1 MSHLSDIGDMN
12 REDIIREK
20 YQMLAPELNERTL
33 RLFAAAE
40 AKYLGRGGITLVA
53 RAIEVSRDRI
63 SRGLQDLEA
72 ERKLEPDRIRRPGGG
87 RKKQVEKDP
96 TLEKDLE
103 QLISPYTRGDPE
115 SPLRWTCK
123 SVRKLAAELNRKGH
137 QISHSSVASL
147 LRGMNYSL
155 QANRKTTEGKQH
167 PDRDAQFNYI
177 NQTAQQQQRRGQPVI
192 SVDTKKKELVGDFAN
207 KGREWHPQG
216 DPEKVRVH
224 DFIDKELGKVAPYG
238 VYDLTRNNG
247 WVSVGIDHD
256 TAAFAVATIRR
267 WWRKMGRPAY
277 SKASHL
283 LITADSGGSNG
294 SRTRLWKVELQKMAN
309 QTGLTIT
316 VCHFPPGTSKWN
328 KIEHRMFSFITKNW
342 RGKPLIDR
350 ATIVNLIGSTKTKE
364 GLRIRCELDTN
375 HYPKGIKV
383 SDAQMEKVKLKKHEF
398 HGDWN
403 YTIYPSK
410 SKRRK

>member
-1 MSHLSDIGDMN
+1 MSQ
-12 REDIIREK
+12 EDIIREK
-20 YQMLAPELNERTL
+20 YQVLAPELNERTL

-40 AKYLGRGGITLVA
+40 AKYLGRGGISLVA

-63 SRGLQDLEA
+63 SRGLQDLET
-72 ERKLEPDRIRRPGGG
+72 EKKLEPDRIRRPGGG
-87 RKKQVEKDP
+87 RKKQVEENP
-96 TLEKDLE
+96 ALRKDLE

-123 SVRKLAAELNRKGH
+123 SVRKLAGELNRKGH
-137 QISHSSVASL
+137 QVSHSSVASL
-147 LRGMNYSL
+147 LRDMNYRL
-155 QANRKTTEGKQH
+155 QANRKTMEGKQH

-177 NQTAQQQQRRGQPVI
+177 NQKARGQQRRGQPVI
-192 SVDTKKKELVGDFAN
+192 SVDTKKKERVGGFKNA
-207 KGREWHPQG
+207 GREWRPQG

-238 VYDLTRNNG
+238 VYDLTWNNG

-256 TAAFAVATIRR
+256 TAAFAVTTIRQ

-294 SRTRLWKVELQKMAN
+294 ARNRLWKVELQKMAN

-342 RGKPLIDR
+342 RGKPLTDR
-350 ATIVNLIGSTKTKE
+350 VTIVNLIGSTKTEE
-364 GLRIRCELDTN
+364 GLKIRCELDTN
-375 HYPKGIKV
+375 DYPKGIKV

-410 SKRRK
+410 SKKRN

>member
-1 MSHLSDIGDMN
+1 MST
-12 REDIIREK
+12 EDIIREK

-40 AKYLGRGGITLVA
+40 AKYLGRGGISLVA

-72 ERKLEPDRIRRPGGG
+72 EKKLERDRIRRPGGG

-96 TLEKDLE
+96 TLRKDLE

-137 QISHSSVASL
+137 QVSHTSVASL
-147 LRGMNYSL
+147 LRDMNYSL

-177 NQTAQQQQRRGQPVI
+177 NQKSRGQQRRGQPVI
-192 SVDTKKKELVGDFAN
+192 SVDTKKKESVGDFKNA
-207 KGREWHPQG
+207 GREWRPQG
-216 DPEKVRVH
+216 DPEKVRGH

-256 TAAFAVATIRR
+256 TAGFAVATIRQ

-294 SRTRLWKVELQKMAN
+294 ARNRLWKVELQKMSN

-342 RGKPLIDR
+342 RGKPLTDR
-350 ATIVNLIGSTKTKE
+350 VTIVNLIGSTQTKE
-364 GLRIRCELDTN
+364 GLKIRCELDTN
-375 HYPKGIKV
+375 NYPKGIKV

-410 SKRRK
+410 SKKRS

>member
-1 MSHLSDIGDMN
+1 MS

-20 YQMLAPELNERTL
+20 YQLLAPELNERTL

-40 AKYLGRGGITLVA
+40 AKSLGRGGISLVA
-53 RAIEVSRDRI
+53 RAIEVSHDRI
-63 SRGLQDLEA
+63 SRGIQDLES
-72 ERKLEPDRIRRPGGG
+72 EKKLDPDRVRRQGGG
-87 RKKQVEKDP
+87 RKKQLELDP
-96 TLEKDLE
+96 TLKEDIE
-103 QLISPYTRGDPE
+103 RLISPYTRGDPE

-123 SVRKLAAELNRKGH
+123 SVRKLASELNRKGH
-137 QISHSSVASL
+137 SVSHSTVATL
-147 LRGMNYSL
+147 LREMNYSL

-167 PDRDAQFNYI
+167 PDRNAQFEYI
-177 NQTAQQQQRRGQPVI
+177 NENVRAQQRSGQPVI
-192 SVDTKKKELVGDFAN
+192 SVDTKKKELVGDFQN
-207 KGREWHPQG
+207 KGQEWHPQG
-216 DPEKVRVH
+216 NPEKVRVH

-238 VYDLTRNNG
+238 VYDLTKNNG

-256 TAAFAVATIRR
+256 TAAFAVAAIRR
-267 WWRKMGRPAY
+267 WWREMGRPAY

-283 LITADSGGSNG
+283 LITADSGGSNS
-294 SRTRLWKVELQKMAN
+294 SRSRLWKVELQKMAN

-342 RGKPLIDR
+342 RGKPLTDR
-350 ATIVNLIGSTKTKE
+350 ATIVNLIGSTKTEE
-364 GLRIRCELDTN
+364 GLKIRCELDTK

-383 SDAQMEKVKLKKHEF
+383 SDAQLEKANLKKHKF

-403 YTIYPSK
+403 YTILPNKK
-410 SKRRK
+410 SD

>member
-1 MSHLSDIGDMN
+1 MN
-12 REDIIREK
+12 QDDIIRGK

-40 AKYLGRGGITLVA
+40 AKYLGRGGISVVA
-53 RAIEVSRDRI
+53 RAIEVSRNRI
-63 SRGLQDLEA
+63 SRGLRDLEA
-72 ERKLEPDRIRRPGGG
+72 EKKLEPNRIRKPGGG
-87 RKKQVEKDP
+87 RKKRVEEDP
-96 TLEKDLE
+96 KLKENLE

-123 SVRKLAAELNRKGH
+123 SVRKLAAELSRKGH
-137 QISHSSVASL
+137 QVSHSSVASL

-155 QANRKTTEGKQH
+155 QANRKTMEGKQH

-177 NQTAQQQQRRGQPVI
+177 NRKARGQQKRNQPVI
-192 SVDTKKKELVGDFAN
+192 SVDTKKKELVGDFKNA
-207 KGREWHPQG
+207 GREWYLQG
-216 DPEKVRVH
+216 KPERVRVH
-224 DFIDKELGKVAPYG
+224 DFMIKELGKVAPYG

-256 TAAFAVATIRR
+256 TAAFAVATIRQ

-277 SKASHL
+277 SKASRL
-283 LITADSGGSNG
+283 LITADGGGSNG
-294 SRTRLWKVELQKMAN
+294 ARNRLWKVELQKMAN
-309 QTGLTIT
+309 RTGLTIT

-342 RGKPLIDR
+342 RGKPLADR
-350 ATIVNLIGSTKTKE
+350 AIIVNLIGSTKTDE
-364 GLRIRCELDTN
+364 GLKIRCELDTN
-375 HYPKGIKV
+375 NYPKGIKV
-383 SDAQMEKVKLKKHEF
+383 SDAQMEKVKLKKHDF

-403 YTIYPSK
+403 YTIYPRK
-410 SKRRK
+410 STEGKGE

>member
-1 MSHLSDIGDMN
+1 MSQ
-12 REDIIREK
+12 EDIIREK

-40 AKYLGRGGITLVA
+40 AKYLGRGGISLVA

-63 SRGLQDLEA
+63 SRGLQDLET
-72 ERKLEPDRIRRPGGG
+72 EKKLEPDRIRRPGGG
-87 RKKQVEKDP
+87 RKKQVEENP
-96 TLEKDLE
+96 ALRKDLE
-103 QLISPYTRGDPE
+103 QLISPYTRGGPE

-137 QISHSSVASL
+137 SVSHSTVATL
-147 LRGMNYSL
+147 LREMNYSL

-167 PDRDAQFNYI
+167 PDRNAQFEYI
-177 NQTAQQQQRRGQPVI
+177 NKSVQARQRKGQPVI
-192 SVDTKKKELVGDFAN
+192 SVDTKKKELVGDFQN
-207 KGREWHPQG
+207 KGQQWRPQG
-216 DPEKVRVH
+216 NPEKVRVH

-238 VYDLTRNNG
+238 VYDLTKNNG
-247 WVSVGIDHD
+247 WVSVGIDRD
-256 TAAFAVATIRR
+256 TAAFAVAAIRR
-267 WWRKMGRPAY
+267 WWRKMGRSAY

-283 LITADSGGSNG
+283 LITADSGGSNS
-294 SRTRLWKVELQKMAN
+294 SRSRLWKVELQKMAN

-342 RGKPLIDR
+342 RGKPLTNR
-350 ATIVNLIGSTKTKE
+350 ATIVNLIGSTKTEE
-364 GLRIRCELDTN
+364 GLKIRCELDTN
-375 HYPKGIKV
+375 DYPKGIKV

-403 YTIYPSK
+403 YTIYPGK
-410 SKRRK
+410 SKKRN

>member
-1 MSHLSDIGDMN
+1 MSQ
-12 REDIIREK
+12 EDIIREK
-20 YQMLAPELNERTL
+20 YQVLAPELNERTL

-40 AKYLGRGGITLVA
+40 AKYLGRGGISLVA

-63 SRGLQDLEA
+63 SRGLQDLET
-72 ERKLEPDRIRRPGGG
+72 EKKLEPDRIRRPGGG
-87 RKKQVEKDP
+87 RKKQVEENP
-96 TLEKDLE
+96 ALRKDLE
-103 QLISPYTRGDPE
+103 RLISPYTRGDPE

-123 SVRKLAAELNRKGH
+123 SVRKLAGELNRKGH
-137 QISHSSVASL
+137 QVSHSSVASL
-147 LRGMNYSL
+147 LRDMNYRL
-155 QANRKTTEGKQH
+155 QANRKTMEGKQH

-177 NQTAQQQQRRGQPVI
+177 NQKARGQQRRGQPVI
-192 SVDTKKKELVGDFAN
+192 SVDTKKKERVGGFKNA
-207 KGREWHPQG
+207 GREWRPQG

-238 VYDLTRNNG
+238 VYDLTWNNG

-256 TAAFAVATIRR
+256 TAAFAVATIRQ

-294 SRTRLWKVELQKMAN
+294 ARNRLWKVELQKMAN

-342 RGKPLIDR
+342 RGKPLTDR

-364 GLRIRCELDTN
+364 GLKIRCELDTN
-375 HYPKGIKV
+375 NYPKGIKV
-383 SDAQMEKVKLKKHEF
+383 SDAQLETVKLKKHKF

-403 YTIYPSK
+403 YTIHPNQK
-410 SKRRK
+410 K

>member
-1 MSHLSDIGDMN
+1 MSQ
-12 REDIIREK
+12 EDIIREK

-40 AKYLGRGGITLVA
+40 AKYLGRGGISLVA

-63 SRGLQDLEA
+63 SRGLQDLET
-72 ERKLEPDRIRRPGGG
+72 EKKLEPDRIRRPGGG
-87 RKKQVEKDP
+87 RKKQVEENP
-96 TLEKDLE
+96 ALRKDLE

-123 SVRKLAAELNRKGH
+123 SVRKLAGELNRKGH
-137 QISHSSVASL
+137 QVSHSSVASL
-147 LRGMNYSL
+147 LRDMNYSL
-155 QANRKTTEGKQH
+155 QANRKTMEGKQH

-177 NQTAQQQQRRGQPVI
+177 NQKTQGPQRRGQPVI
-192 SVDTKKKELVGDFAN
+192 SVDTKKKELVGSFKNA
-207 KGREWHPQG
+207 GREWRPQG

-238 VYDLTRNNG
+238 VYDLTWNNG

-256 TAAFAVATIRR
+256 TAAFAVATIRQ

-294 SRTRLWKVELQKMAN
+294 ARNRLWKVELQKMAN

-342 RGKPLIDR
+342 RGKPLADR
-350 ATIVNLIGSTKTKE
+350 AAIVNLIGSTKTEE
-364 GLRIRCELDTN
+364 GLKIRCELDTN
-375 HYPKGIKV
+375 DYPKGIKV

-410 SKRRK
+410 SKKRN

>member
-1 MSHLSDIGDMN
+1 MSQ
-12 REDIIREK
+12 EDIIREK

-72 ERKLEPDRIRRPGGG
+72 EKKLEPDRIRRPGGG

-96 TLEKDLE
+96 TLTKDLE

-123 SVRKLAAELNRKGH
+123 SVRNLAVALNRKGH
-137 QISHSSVASL
+137 KVSHSSVASL

-177 NQTAQQQQRRGQPVI
+177 NQKSRSQQRRGQPVI
-192 SVDTKKKELVGDFAN
+192 SVDTKKKELVGDFKNA
-207 KGREWHPQG
+207 GREWRPQG
-216 DPEKVRVH
+216 DPEKVRGH

-267 WWRKMGRPAY
+267 WWRKMGRRAY

-283 LITADSGGSNG
+283 LITAYSGGSNG
-294 SRTRLWKVELQKMAN
+294 ARSRLWKVELQKMSN
-309 QTGLTIT
+309 HTGLTIT

-350 ATIVNLIGSTKTKE
+350 VTIVNLIGSTRTKE
-364 GLRIRCELDTN
+364 GLEIRCELDTN
-375 HYPKGIKV
+375 TYPKGIKV
-383 SDAQMEKVKLKKHEF
+383 SDAQMEQVKVKKHKF

-403 YTIYPSK
+403 YTIYPSRGN
-410 SKRRK
+410 KRN

>member
-1 MSHLSDIGDMN
+1 
-12 REDIIREK
+12 
-20 YQMLAPELNERTL
+20 MLAPELNERTL

-72 ERKLEPDRIRRPGGG
+72 EKKLEPDRIRRLGGG
-87 RKKQVEKDP
+87 RKKQVEEDP
-96 TLEKDLE
+96 TLRKDLE

-147 LRGMNYSL
+147 LRDMNYSL

-177 NQTAQQQQRRGQPVI
+177 NQKSRGQQRRGQPVI
-192 SVDTKKKELVGDFAN
+192 SVDTKKKELVGDFKNA
-207 KGREWHPQG
+207 GREWRPQG
-216 DPEKVRVH
+216 DPEKVRGH

-247 WVSVGIDHD
+247 WVSVGVDHD
-256 TAAFAVATIRR
+256 TAAFAVAAIRQ
-267 WWRKMGRPAY
+267 WWRKMGRRAY
-277 SKASHL
+277 LKASHL

-294 SRTRLWKVELQKMAN
+294 ARNRLWKVELQKMSN

-342 RGKPLIDR
+342 RGKPLTDR
-350 ATIVNLIGSTKTKE
+350 VTIVNLIGSTKTKE
-364 GLRIRCELDTN
+364 GLKIRCELDTN

-383 SDAQMEKVKLKKHEF
+383 SDAQMEKVKLKKHQF

-410 SKRRK
+410 SKKRN